1 MVIVNFSLVKNKDL
15 KKVTYLN
22 VSLNMTDYILPLSMT
37 GIWQTI
43 AVIRGCSFG
52 RQLRSSG
59 AAVLTDNCGHP
70 GLRFWQ
76 TTAVIRGLRFWQT
89 TAVIRGLQ
97 FWHTTAVIR
106 GCSFGRQQLA
116 SGVRG
121 FSRQLRSSGSRILQT
136 TAINQGGQFGRQL
149 PSSWLHIQQTT
160 VVVRFTIST
169 SYTANVLKKM
179 QM

>member
-1 MVIVNFSLVKNKDL
+1 MVIVNFSLVKNKAL
-15 KKVTYLN
+15 KK

-70 GLRFWQ
+70 
-76 TTAVIRGLRFWQT
+76 GLRFWQT